1 MGASHIVNT
10 HTIDT
15 RVGGRSRYPGRVQ
28 RGPVVDVGGSIAEAD
43 RLRRSGA
50 LPQARQLLRHVV
62 DLAQAASGADRVE
75 VCTARRMLAEVMC
88 ELGERDGACEVLTEN
103 LAEAQAAFGP
113 RHPASVRTL
122 AVLAAVVHELGDFE
136 AAERLYREVGDR
148 IGDKGSRA
156 GSLVRVR
163 LALLQRD
170 RGNIDAAREELAE
183 AHQKHREAFGA
194 EDPDTVQIAAQLAE
208 LHRDAGDSAAARRV
222 LTVAYVAACAALGE
236 DHEVTRNLESDL
248 EKLEAPM
255 PSAPVDLPEDSQ
267 STRSIKRRH
276 SKKGAPVVAA
286 AEAAV
291 PVVPAAPAPPSRGAF
306 PAAPASPAAY
316 PASPAAYPAAPA
328 SPAAYPAAPA
338 SPAAYPAA
346 PASPAAYPAAPASP
360 APYPG
365 GPAYPAAPASPAP
378 FLAAP
383 AGPAGLPS
391 APTSPAGH
399 PAGHPAGAA
408 GFLGTP
414 TTPPA
419 PFPPG
424 HPLASPG
431 RPAGATYTAAS
442 ARSAAPVSPAPSA
455 HTAQIPAQIPPQ
467 TRRRVVDHEAGLTGR
482 RTPPAQTGYNEPRL
496 AAAETVLTPAVIDP
510 VTVPHGSARP
520 RRSGAATVLI
530 VLMVLIAI
538 GGGVALAIIGAMLAM
553 QS

>member
-291 PVVPAAPAPPSRGAF
+291 PVVPVAPAPPSRGAF

-316 PASPAAYPAAPA
+316 
-328 SPAAYPAAPA
+328 PA